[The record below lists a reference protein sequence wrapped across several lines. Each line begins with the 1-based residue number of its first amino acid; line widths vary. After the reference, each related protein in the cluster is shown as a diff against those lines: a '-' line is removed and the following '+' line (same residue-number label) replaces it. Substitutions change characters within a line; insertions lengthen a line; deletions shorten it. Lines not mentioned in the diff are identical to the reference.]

1 MAFSNTPID
10 VAGAIQES
18 LSTSVSVSGVETP
31 AGSVAVL
38 IASTD
43 GGGAP
48 DTWTASISDDTG
60 GGWNIAGYANAAN
73 ASPTR
78 SVVAWKQ
85 FSTGDTSNTITV
97 GFGAAREWRSLCVA
111 VFSADGV
118 VSQVDYGATNQATL
132 GNGKKD
138 QDING
143 PSVDANAGDLVV
155 SLIDTYR
162 HCTLTALTGYAVQA
176 VDSPSPQTLAGI
188 ASRVAA
194 SSGSYGTGFHYL
206 SNVSSQH
213 GYALHGLVL
222 HVDAGVSASL
232 SAAETTVSSLD
243 PLIAAGA
250 SVEVPPAATV
260 HTALFPAVTSGASVA
275 LPAAITGALSPDP
288 AAAAGAVAS
297 PSVAETVMTAV
308 GALVSAGAS
317 VLIPVALTAMQA
329 FAPSIGTGGIVA
341 PSPALTS
348 VEALSP
354 AVAGGAQV
362 VPETGRTT
370 VAAFAPMAGSGV
382 AAAAP
387 VARSVVL
394 ALEPGVASGAAVQA
408 STAKTRA
415 AAFLPLVG
423 AGAIAQPQVAG
434 TVAHAFP
441 PEVVM
446 GFSVPAAVTRSI
458 ALEPEV
464 AGGAAAFPPVARS
477 LARGFDPAAG
487 TGVLVA
493 PLYGATVQNAL
504 APTVAVSVAARPAAA
519 RTAALA
525 SDPVVAAGAN
535 VSAPAARA
543 AVAAF
548 DPAVLASVGVEVE
561 VPVALSRVL
570 TRPPVAYVDDGL
582 PAIAEIL
589 VLWGRSASIRIMS
602 SMKTINERTSSAVRV
617 AFRDM
622 DRKPITPLAVEYRID
637 DEAGVTIRDWSST
650 PADQELTI
658 EVSDEDNRIL
668 NPTRPFETRIMT
680 VRASYGPGKGASE
693 EYRWRV
699 RNLRF
704 QS

>member
-1 MAFSNTPID
+1 MATIINAATPNTSAGPATSTVALNTTGGSGTCFLGFVMSRSPNITPSDTFGNTWTPLIAEQTVTLDSIDYFCRVWICVGGTGGNNHQFTATNDASGALDFITAHFIELVGDVVGLDEVSDWVVDGTADYESDVLDPSAPNALIFAFNQIFSTTAGSSFTHGDDGFAD
-10 VAGAIQES
+10 VASAY
-18 LSTSVSVSGVETP
+18 LNGVNGPVGE
-31 AGSVAVL
+31 
-38 IASTD
+38 IRYQF
-43 GGGAP
+43 GGAP
-48 DTWTASISDDTG
+48 DS
-60 GGWNIAGYANAAN
+60 Y
-73 ASPTR
+73 
-78 SVVAWKQ
+78 Q
-85 FSTGDTSNTITV
+85 TIIT
-97 GFGAAREWRSLCVA
+97 
-111 VFSADGV
+111 
-118 VSQVDYGATNQATL
+118 ATN
-132 GNGKKD
+132 
-138 QDING
+138 
-143 PSVDANAGDLVV
+143 
-155 SLIDTYR
+155 
-162 HCTLTALTGYAVQA
+162 
-176 VDSPSPQTLAGI
+176 PSP
-188 ASRVAA
+188 R
-194 SSGSYGTGFHYL
+194 
-206 SNVSSQH
+206 
-213 GYALHGLVL
+213 
-222 HVDAGVSASL
+222 D
-232 SAAETTVSSLD
+232 
-243 PLIAAGA
+243 
-250 SVEVPPAATV
+250 
-260 HTALFPAVTSGASVA
+260 
-275 LPAAITGALSPDP
+275 
-288 AAAAGAVAS
+288 
-297 PSVAETVMTAV
+297 V
-308 GALVSAGAS
+308 GAFL
-317 VLIPVALTAMQA
+317 
-329 FAPSIGTGGIVA
+329 FSIELA
-341 PSPALTS
+341 
-348 VEALSP
+348 
-354 AVAGGAQV
+354 
-362 VPETGRTT
+362 
-370 VAAFAPMAGSGV
+370 SGV
-382 AAAAP
+382 P

-408 STAKTRA
+408 STARTRA

-434 TVAHAFP
+434 TVARAFP

-548 DPAVLASVGVEVE
+548 DPAVLASVGVEVD